1 MKNRDNRTLGEIIW
15 TKSPPV
21 AGQNPE
27 ILGVCERRKAARE
40 SRTATTNAS
49 PQFNYCGEAYQT
61 A

>member
-1 MKNRDNRTLGEIIW
+1 MLW

-40 SRTATTNAS
+40 SRTATTNKS
-49 PQFNYCGEAYQT
+49 PQFNYCGEMYQT